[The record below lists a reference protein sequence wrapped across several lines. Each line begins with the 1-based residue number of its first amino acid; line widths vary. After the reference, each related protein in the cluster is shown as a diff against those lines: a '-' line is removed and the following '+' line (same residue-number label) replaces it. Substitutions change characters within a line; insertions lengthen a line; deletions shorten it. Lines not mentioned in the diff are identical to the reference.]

1 MENNDIMTYFVY
13 FIALLLIVI
22 PLFYLLYYFS
32 YENLTFIVEKRLL
45 KSQKK
50 QEKYK
55 GQLKRLSILND
66 LEAKSELVEEI
77 ETKLIHEEFNSKRF
91 YYILKQ
97 KKIDKQKK
105 ELYRNLKKNDVLE
118 ELDNFDGIKITDKRT
133 RTQYI
138 FNDESV
144 LVEKDNNDEL
154 TLKIQKWNPAQEL
167 LISYIRECDLTVFEV
182 EKIQDFIRKELK
194 AKRYKEE
201 IGKEQKP

>member
-1 MENNDIMTYFVY
+1 MTHFVFFAGIFIPFFYF
-13 FIALLLIVI
+13 FC
-22 PLFYLLYYFS
+22 YFS

-55 GQLKRLSILND
+55 EQLKRLSILND

-77 ETKLIHEEFNSKRF
+77 ENKLIHEEVNSRRF
-91 YYILKQ
+91 YYKLKQ

-118 ELDNFDGIKITDKRT
+118 ELDNFDGIKIKDKRT

-138 FNDESV
+138 FNEESV
-144 LVEKDNNDEL
+144 LE
-154 TLKIQKWNPAQEL
+154 
-167 LISYIRECDLTVFEV
+167 
-182 EKIQDFIRKELK
+182 RKGE
-194 AKRYKEE
+194 
-201 IGKEQKP
+201 

>member
-1 MENNDIMTYFVY
+1 MTHFVFFAGIFIPFFYF
-13 FIALLLIVI
+13 FC
-22 PLFYLLYYFS
+22 YFS

-55 GQLKRLSILND
+55 EQLKRLSILND

-77 ETKLIHEEFNSKRF
+77 ENKLIHEEFNSRRF
-91 YYILKQ
+91 YYKLKQ
-97 KKIDKQKK
+97 KKINKQKK

-138 FNDESV
+138 FNEESV
-144 LVEKDNNDEL
+144 LE
-154 TLKIQKWNPAQEL
+154 
-167 LISYIRECDLTVFEV
+167 
-182 EKIQDFIRKELK
+182 RKGE
-194 AKRYKEE
+194 
-201 IGKEQKP
+201 

>member
-1 MENNDIMTYFVY
+1 MTDFAWFFNAFLTVMIVLPCCYF
-13 FIALLLIVI
+13 FIYGII
-22 PLFYLLYYFS
+22 YKKP
-32 YENLTFIVEKRLL
+32 TFIVEKRLL

-66 LEAKSELVEEI
+66 SEAKSELVKEI
-77 ETKLIHEEFNSKRF
+77 ENNLIHEEFNSRRF
-91 YYILKQ
+91 YYELKQ

-138 FNDESV
+138 FNEESV
-144 LVEKDNNDEL
+144 LK
-154 TLKIQKWNPAQEL
+154 
-167 LISYIRECDLTVFEV
+167 
-182 EKIQDFIRKELK
+182 KEG
-194 AKRYKEE
+194 E
-201 IGKEQKP
+201 